1 MGYPIDKDTEL
12 HRAVWMGLE
21 MLKQLDQ
28 FTAGAGKENI
38 AQAAKEARKLNWLF
52 GTKAINTQLSQ
63 LTDRGIEI
71 IGLQSKMGDDSCLL
85 YTSRCV

>member
-1 MGYPIDKDTEL
+1 
-12 HRAVWMGLE
+12 MGLE

-63 LTDRGIEI
+63 LTDRCIEI
-71 IGLQSKMGDDSCLL
+71 IGLQALL
-85 YTSRCV
+85 ESHLQARSAQGRLLVNEP